1 MSVVSGVGGVES
13 LSVCVYDGESDR
25 HQAGGDTGRMGLGRL
40 MDGAARQADPGHWAD
55 KMMGSDEGNWFR

>member
-1 MSVVSGVGGVES
+1 M
-13 LSVCVYDGESDR
+13 CVYDGESDR